1 MTTALKQVNYP
12 VIFAQ
17 LLRLTMPTVDLVILG
32 KHGQI
37 GNEEQVIEEL
47 NGAGLTM
54 RLEDGYV
61 VDMMMPMTLIKL

>member
-1 MTTALKQVNYP
+1 
-12 VIFAQ
+12 
-17 LLRLTMPTVDLVILG
+17 MPTVDLVILG

-47 NGAGLTM
+47 NSAGLTM

-61 VDMMMPMTLIKL
+61 VEMMMMMMLMTLIKLQNSLVRI